1 MTVLA
6 FRLEANVNTHNRS
19 MTEYRRP
26 SMAKSPNTTPING
39 INYSWTQPYPSMEG
53 FFVPKE
59 LFERTTQ
66 EEQEITVSNELARLD
81 HLEEEVQ
88 SMLTYPDAEAI
99 INKITKEIKDD

>member
-1 MTVLA
+1 
-6 FRLEANVNTHNRS
+6 
-19 MTEYRRP
+19 
-26 SMAKSPNTTPING
+26 MAKSPNTTPINGISESRTING

>member
-1 MTVLA
+1 
-6 FRLEANVNTHNRS
+6 

-39 INYSWTQPYPSMEG
+39 ISESRTINGISYSWTQPYPSMEG